1 MTARGLRFRS
11 VVLDFDSTI
20 SELEGAEWI
29 AATLSAEVAS
39 AIAREVDAAMA
50 GTLAL
55 QDVYAGRMNLL
66 RPDAR
71 MLADLARA
79 YRAAVA
85 PGTHEALSAMRRAGV
100 QLRVVSG
107 GFREAILP
115 GAIDLGFAPA
125 EVHAVSIYT
134 APDGTYQGFDSAS
147 PLVQQTGKAGL
158 VASLDLPRPSLM
170 VGDGATDAA
179 ARPAVDAFAAYV
191 GFVRREPVVAV
202 ADHVVSSFAELEQLV
217 LG

>member
-1 MTARGLRFRS
+1 MTARTLRFRS

-20 SELEGAEWI
+20 SALEGAEWI
-29 AATLSAEVAS
+29 AATLSPEVAS
-39 AIAREVDAAMA
+39 VIAAEVDAAMA

-55 QDVYAGRMNLL
+55 QDIYAGRMNVL

-71 MLADLARA
+71 LLAELAGA

-85 PGTHEALSAMRRAGV
+85 PGTHEALDHMRRAGV

-115 GAIDLGFAPA
+115 VAVDLGFAPT

-134 APDGTYQGFDSAS
+134 SPDGAYEGFDSAS
-147 PLVQQTGKAGL
+147 PLVQQLGKSAL

-179 ARPAVDAFAAYV
+179 ARPAVDAFAAFT
-191 GFVRREPVVAV
+191 GFARRGPVVAV
-202 ADHVVSSFAELEQLV
+202 ADHVVHSFAVLEQLV